1 MNIDN
6 KITITLSEE
15 DVKECV
21 AKYISSNCGY
31 QVKPEN
37 ISFNVSSKWVGYG
50 LDERQ
55 VCYFKGC
62 TAVVN
67 GKTESLCKECTRKCS
82 QFMCCMCE
90 HKDTCICSTIEP
102 PDDED

>member
-37 ISFNVSSKWVGYG
+37 VSLNVGSKCVGYG
-50 LDERQ
+50 MAEHQ
-55 VCYFKGC
+55 VSYFKDC

-67 GKTESLCKECTRKCS
+67 GKTESL
-82 QFMCCMCE
+82 
-90 HKDTCICSTIEP
+90 
-102 PDDED
+102 